1 MEAFNFSNSN
11 IDLTCED
18 VGVFLTSVGV
28 EKREALRIKLSL
40 EEILL
45 DYQAKFGEEATFKV
59 RCIKHF
65 FHTHKPPSAK
75 KKEMAGPRL
84 CTWAYFSF
92 CFS

>member
-1 MEAFNFSNSN
+1 MEQFNFSNSN
-11 IDLTCED
+11 IDLVCED

-28 EKREALRIKLSL
+28 EKREALRIKLTL

-65 FHTHKPPSAK
+65 FAIKVELIVAGLVYNPLE
-75 KKEMAGPRL
+75 KEEE
-84 CTWAYFSF
+84 
-92 CFS
+92 